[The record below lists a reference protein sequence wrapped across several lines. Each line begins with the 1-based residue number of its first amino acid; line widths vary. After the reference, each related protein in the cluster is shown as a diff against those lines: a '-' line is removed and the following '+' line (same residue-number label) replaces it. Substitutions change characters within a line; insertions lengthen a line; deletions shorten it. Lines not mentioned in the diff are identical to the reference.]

1 MNNVHYLL
9 DTNIFIY
16 HTKGE
21 PEILSFLE
29 LLSFN
34 GEMNISII
42 TKIEFLGWDKHTPD
56 GLEKCNSLIRNTRIF
71 PVNEDVADR
80 AIEIRQGKK
89 IKLPDAVIAATAL
102 LNNLTLATRN
112 VDDFKDVE
120 GLLIHN
126 PFQKNLL

>member
-21 PEILSFLE
+21 PEMLSFLE

-42 TKIEFLGWDKHTPD
+42 TKIEFLGWNKHTPD
-56 GLEKCNSLIRNTRIF
+56 GLEKCNRLIRNTRIF

-102 LNNLTLATRN
+102 INNLTLATRN